1 MTLKSIKRKT
11 LFAREDLVNRL
22 LSIAKKQGRSLY
34 GLVNEIF
41 ELVIRAEDLGVNLQ
55 KAFEERWILKK
66 ARKDGFILVPEG
78 LLYEITEIAYQNSK
92 DETLKRWFEA
102 GVWIAK
108 RYIEV
113 ETEKPFKAFK
123 RSLKAYSWNI
133 VEMAIEEENEKI
145 SIRMISPRMSEICA
159 NLYSAF
165 LEGALNTFGYKIAK
179 KEVSFGSI
187 RLEAVGKE
195 IDIEE

>member
-22 LSIAKKQGRSLY
+22 LSIAKQQGRSLY

-78 LLYEITEIAYQNSK
+78 LWYEMAEIAYQNSK

-102 GVWIAK
+102 GVWLAK
-108 RYIEV
+108 RYMEV
-113 ETEKPFKAFK
+113 ESEEPLEAFK
-123 RSLKAYSWNI
+123 RSLKAYSWNME
-133 VEMAIEEENEKI
+133 EMLIEEENEKI
-145 SIRMISPRMSEICA
+145 SIRIISPRMPETYA
-159 NLYSAF
+159 KLYSTF
-165 LEGALNTFGYKIAK
+165 IEGALNTFGYKIAK
-179 KEVSFGSI
+179 KEVSFGNI

-195 IDIEE
+195 N

>member
-22 LSIAKKQGRSLY
+22 LSIAKQQGRSLY

-78 LLYEITEIAYQNSK
+78 LWYEMAEIAYQNSK
-92 DETLKRWFEA
+92 DEALKRWFEA
-102 GVWIAK
+102 GVWLAK
-108 RYIEV
+108 RYMEV
-113 ETEKPFKAFK
+113 ESEEPLEAFK
-123 RSLKAYSWNI
+123 RSLKAYSWNME
-133 VEMAIEEENEKI
+133 EMVIEEENEKI
-145 SIRMISPRMSEICA
+145 SIRIISPRMPETYA
-159 NLYSAF
+159 KLYSTF
-165 LEGALNTFGYKIAK
+165 IEGALNTFGYKIAK
-179 KEVSFGSI
+179 KEVSFGNI
-187 RLEAVGKE
+187 RLEAIGKE
-195 IDIEE
+195 N

>member
-22 LSIAKKQGRSLY
+22 LSIAKQQGRSLY

-78 LLYEITEIAYQNSK
+78 LWYEMAEIAYRNSK

-102 GVWIAK
+102 GVWLAK
-108 RYIEV
+108 RYMEV
-113 ETEKPFKAFK
+113 ESEEPLEAFK
-123 RSLKAYSWNI
+123 RSLKAYSWNME
-133 VEMAIEEENEKI
+133 EMVIEEENEKI
-145 SIRMISPRMSEICA
+145 SIRIISPRMPETYA
-159 NLYSAF
+159 KLYSAF
-165 LEGALNTFGYKIAK
+165 IEGALNTFGYKIAK
-179 KEVSFGSI
+179 KEVSFGNI
-187 RLEAVGKE
+187 RLEAIGKE
-195 IDIEE
+195 N

>member
-22 LSIAKKQGRSLY
+22 LSIAKQQGRSLY

-66 ARKDGFILVPEG
+66 AQKDGFILVPEG
-78 LLYEITEIAYQNSK
+78 LWYEMAEIAYQNSK

-102 GVWIAK
+102 GVWLAK
-108 RYIEV
+108 RYMEV
-113 ETEKPFKAFK
+113 ESEEPLEAFK
-123 RSLKAYSWNI
+123 RSLKAYSWNME
-133 VEMAIEEENEKI
+133 EMVIEEENEKI
-145 SIRMISPRMSEICA
+145 SIRIISPRMPETYA
-159 NLYSAF
+159 KLYSTF
-165 LEGALNTFGYKIAK
+165 IEGALNTFGYKIAK
-179 KEVSFGSI
+179 KEVSFGNV

-195 IDIEE
+195 N

>member
-22 LSIAKKQGRSLY
+22 LSIAKQQGRSLY

-41 ELVIRAEDLGVNLQ
+41 ELVIRAEDLGVNQQ

-78 LLYEITEIAYQNSK
+78 LWYEMAEIAYQNSK
-92 DETLKRWFEA
+92 DEALKRWFEA
-102 GVWIAK
+102 GVWLAK
-108 RYIEV
+108 RYMEV
-113 ETEKPFKAFK
+113 ESEEPLEAFK
-123 RSLKAYSWNI
+123 RSLKAYSWNME
-133 VEMAIEEENEKI
+133 EMVIEEENEKI
-145 SIRMISPRMSEICA
+145 SIRIISPRMPETYA
-159 NLYSAF
+159 KLYSTF
-165 LEGALNTFGYKIAK
+165 IEGALNTFGYKIAK
-179 KEVSFGSI
+179 KEVSFGNI

-195 IDIEE
+195 N

>member
-1 MTLKSIKRKT
+1 MTLKSIKRKS

-55 KAFEERWILKK
+55 KAFKERWILKK

-78 LLYEITEIAYQNSK
+78 LWYEITEIAFQNSK

-102 GVWIAK
+102 GVWLAK

-113 ETEKPFKAFK
+113 ETEKPFEAFK
-123 RSLKAYSWNI
+123 RSIKAYSWNVPEI
-133 VEMAIEEENEKI
+133 TIEEDNGKVSVRI
-145 SIRMISPRMSEICA
+145 ISPRMTESYTA
-159 NLYSAF
+159 LYSVF
-165 LEGALNTFGYKIAK
+165 IQGVLETFGYKISGKSVSTGAIRIK
-179 KEVSFGSI
+179 AVRKGQDVKE
-187 RLEAVGKE
+187 
-195 IDIEE
+195 

>member
-22 LSIAKKQGRSLY
+22 LSIAKQQGRSLY

-41 ELVIRAEDLGVNLQ
+41 ELVIRAEVLGVNLQ

-78 LLYEITEIAYQNSK
+78 LLYEMAEIAYQNSK
-92 DETLKRWFEA
+92 DEALKRWFEA
-102 GVWIAK
+102 GVWLAK
-108 RYIEV
+108 RYMEV
-113 ETEKPFKAFK
+113 ESEEPLEAFK
-123 RSLKAYSWNI
+123 RSLKAYSWNME
-133 VEMAIEEENEKI
+133 EMLIEEENEKI
-145 SIRMISPRMSEICA
+145 SIRIISPRMPETYA
-159 NLYSAF
+159 KLYSTF
-165 LEGALNTFGYKIAK
+165 IEGALNTFGYKIAK
-179 KEVSFGSI
+179 KEVSFGNV

-195 IDIEE
+195 N

>member
-1 MTLKSIKRKT
+1 MTLKSIKRKS

-55 KAFEERWILKK
+55 KAFKERWILKK

-78 LLYEITEIAYQNSK
+78 LWYEITEIAFQNSK

-102 GVWIAK
+102 GAWLAK

-113 ETEKPFKAFK
+113 ETEKPFEAFK
-123 RSLKAYSWNI
+123 RSIKAYSWNVPEI
-133 VEMAIEEENEKI
+133 TIEEDDGQVSVRI
-145 SIRMISPRMSEICA
+145 ISPRMTESYTT
-159 NLYSAF
+159 LYSVF
-165 LEGALNTFGYKIAK
+165 IQGVLETFGYKISGKSVSTGAIRIK
-179 KEVSFGSI
+179 AVRKGQDVKE
-187 RLEAVGKE
+187 
-195 IDIEE
+195 

>member
-1 MTLKSIKRKT
+1 LKSIKRKT

-22 LSIAKKQGRSLY
+22 LSIAKEQGRSLY

-78 LLYEITEIAYQNSK
+78 LWYEITEIAYQSSK

-102 GVWIAK
+102 GVWLAK

-113 ETEKPFKAFK
+113 EAEKPFEAFK
-123 RSLKAYSWNI
+123 RSIKAYSWNVPEI
-133 VEMAIEEENEKI
+133 TIEEDDGKVSVRI
-145 SIRMISPRMSEICA
+145 ISPRMTESYAI
-159 NLYSAF
+159 LYSAF
-165 LEGALNTFGYKIAK
+165 IQGVLETFGYKVSGKSVSAGAIRVKAIGK
-179 KEVSFGSI
+179 GQDVKE
-187 RLEAVGKE
+187 
-195 IDIEE
+195 

>member
-22 LSIAKKQGRSLY
+22 LSIAKQQGRSLY

-78 LLYEITEIAYQNSK
+78 LWYEMAEIAYQNSK

-102 GVWIAK
+102 GVWLAK
-108 RYIEV
+108 RYMEV
-113 ETEKPFKAFK
+113 ESEEPLEAFK
-123 RSLKAYSWNI
+123 RSLKAYSWNME
-133 VEMAIEEENEKI
+133 EMLIEEENEKI
-145 SIRMISPRMSEICA
+145 SIRIISPRMPETYA
-159 NLYSAF
+159 KLYSTF
-165 LEGALNTFGYKIAK
+165 IEGALNTFGYKIAK
-179 KEVSFGSI
+179 KEVSFGNV

-195 IDIEE
+195 N

>member
-22 LSIAKKQGRSLY
+22 LSIAKQQGRSLY

-78 LLYEITEIAYQNSK
+78 LWYEMAEIAYQNSK
-92 DETLKRWFEA
+92 DEALKRWFEA
-102 GVWIAK
+102 GVWLAK
-108 RYIEV
+108 RYMEV
-113 ETEKPFKAFK
+113 ESEEPLEAFK
-123 RSLKAYSWNI
+123 RSLKAYSWNME
-133 VEMAIEEENEKI
+133 EMVIEEENEKI
-145 SIRMISPRMSEICA
+145 SIRIISPRMPETYA
-159 NLYSAF
+159 KLYSTF
-165 LEGALNTFGYKIAK
+165 IEGALNTFGYKIAK
-179 KEVSFGSI
+179 KEVSFGNI

-195 IDIEE
+195 N

>member
-1 MTLKSIKRKT
+1 MKSIKRKS

-55 KAFEERWILKK
+55 KAFKERWILKK

-78 LLYEITEIAYQNSK
+78 LWYEITEIAFQNSK

-102 GVWIAK
+102 GAWLAK

-113 ETEKPFKAFK
+113 ETEKPFEAFK
-123 RSLKAYSWNI
+123 RSIKAYSWNVPEI
-133 VEMAIEEENEKI
+133 TIEEDDGQVSVRI
-145 SIRMISPRMSEICA
+145 ISPRMTESYTT
-159 NLYSAF
+159 LYSVF
-165 LEGALNTFGYKIAK
+165 IQGVLETFGYKISGKSVSTGAIRIK
-179 KEVSFGSI
+179 AVRKGQDVKE
-187 RLEAVGKE
+187 
-195 IDIEE
+195 

>member
-22 LSIAKKQGRSLY
+22 LSIAKQQGRSLY

-78 LLYEITEIAYQNSK
+78 LWYEMAEIAYQNSK
-92 DETLKRWFEA
+92 DEALKRWFEA
-102 GVWIAK
+102 GVWLAK
-108 RYIEV
+108 RYMEV
-113 ETEKPFKAFK
+113 ETEEPLEAFK
-123 RSLKAYSWNI
+123 RSLKAYSWNMA
-133 VEMAIEEENEKI
+133 EMVIEEENEKI
-145 SIRMISPRMSEICA
+145 SIRIISPRMPETYA
-159 NLYSAF
+159 KLYSTF
-165 LEGALNTFGYKIAK
+165 IEGALNTFGYKIAK
-179 KEVSFGSI
+179 KEVSFGNI
-187 RLEAVGKE
+187 RIEAVGKE
-195 IDIEE
+195 N

>member
-22 LSIAKKQGRSLY
+22 LSIAKQQGRSLY

-78 LLYEITEIAYQNSK
+78 LWYEMAEIAYQNSK

-102 GVWIAK
+102 GVWLAK
-108 RYIEV
+108 RYMEV
-113 ETEKPFKAFK
+113 ESEEPLEAFK
-123 RSLKAYSWNI
+123 RSLKAYSWNME
-133 VEMAIEEENEKI
+133 EMVIEEENEKI
-145 SIRMISPRMSEICA
+145 SIRIISPRMPETYA
-159 NLYSAF
+159 KLYSTF
-165 LEGALNTFGYKIAK
+165 IEGALNTFGYKIAK
-179 KEVSFGSI
+179 KEVSFGNI
-187 RLEAVGKE
+187 RLEAIGKE
-195 IDIEE
+195 N

>member
-1 MTLKSIKRKT
+1 LKSIKRKS

-55 KAFEERWILKK
+55 KAFKERWILKK

-78 LLYEITEIAYQNSK
+78 LWYEITEIAFQNSK

-102 GVWIAK
+102 GAWLAK

-113 ETEKPFKAFK
+113 ETEKPFEAFK
-123 RSLKAYSWNI
+123 RSIKAYSWNVPEI
-133 VEMAIEEENEKI
+133 TIEEDDGQVSVRI
-145 SIRMISPRMSEICA
+145 ISPRMTESYTT
-159 NLYSAF
+159 LYSVF
-165 LEGALNTFGYKIAK
+165 IQGVLETFGYKISGKSVSTGAIRIK
-179 KEVSFGSI
+179 AVRKGQDVKE
-187 RLEAVGKE
+187 
-195 IDIEE
+195 